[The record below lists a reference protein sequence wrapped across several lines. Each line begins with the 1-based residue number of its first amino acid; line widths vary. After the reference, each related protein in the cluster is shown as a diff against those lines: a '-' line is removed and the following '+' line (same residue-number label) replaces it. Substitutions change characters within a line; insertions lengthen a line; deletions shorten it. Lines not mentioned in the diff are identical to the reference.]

1 MTDSSL
7 RVMFI
12 VTGLSTGGAE
22 AMLLKLL
29 EHIDRDKFKPHVVSL
44 ISMGEVGPRIE
55 KLGIPVSVIGFDPSK
70 KSLTPL
76 LRLFK
81 LVHQIR
87 PDIVQTWMYH
97 ADLLGGL
104 AARLVGVKNV
114 VWGIRNSSLS
124 SALTKSSTLKVV
136 KICAAISAWLPIQIL
151 SCSKRAGEIHWQ
163 LGYSA
168 RKIKV
173 IPNGFDLVAF
183 RPSSE
188 ARDSVRKE
196 LNLSLDTFLVGLMAR
211 YDSQKNHA
219 GFIYAAAQ
227 VRRSMPHV
235 HFVLAGTGVNES
247 NEMLVKLILEHDLKN
262 HVHLIGRRSDMPRL
276 MASLDILASSSS
288 FGEAFPNVLGEAMA
302 CGVPCVV
309 TDVGDSAEIVG
320 ETGRVVQPGDM
331 EGLARHVQQL
341 LCMPEEARARLGQ
354 KARARVEANYEIGYV
369 TLLYEEF
376 YEHAVNG
383 TKSCA
388 G

>member
-1 MTDSSL
+1 MTESSL
-7 RVMFI
+7 RVIFI

-29 EHIDRDKFKPHVVSL
+29 EHIDRDKFKPQVVSL
-44 ISMGEVGPRIE
+44 ISMGDVGSRIE
-55 KLGIPVSVIGFDPSK
+55 KIGIPVSVIGFDPSK
-70 KSLTPL
+70 KSLAPFLT
-76 LRLFK
+76 LFK

-114 VWGIRNSSLS
+114 VWGIRNSNLS
-124 SALTKSSTLKVV
+124 SVLTKSSTLKVV
-136 KICAAISAWLPIQIL
+136 KLCAALSTCLPQQIL
-151 SCSKRAGEIHWQ
+151 SCSRRAAVIHGQ

-168 RKIKV
+168 HKIKV

-196 LNLSLDTFLVGLMAR
+196 LNLPLDSFLVGLMAR
-211 YDSQKNHA
+211 YDSQKNHG
-219 GFIYAAAQ
+219 GFISAAAQ
-227 VRRSMPHV
+227 VRRAMPDV
-235 HFVLAGTGVNES
+235 HFLLAGTGVDETNDV
-247 NEMLVKLILEHDLKN
+247 LVKLTAEHDLKN
-262 HVHLIGRRSDMPRL
+262 HIHLLGRRSDMPRL

-320 ETGRVVQPGDM
+320 DTGRVVQSGDM
-331 EGLARHVQQL
+331 EGLARNIQEVL
-341 LCMPEEARARLGQ
+341 SMSKEDMAVFGQ
-354 KARARVEANYEIGYV
+354 KARARVEANYEIGHV
-369 TLLYEEF
+369 TRLYEEF
-376 YEHAVNG
+376 YERIADG
-383 TKSCA
+383 K
-388 G
+388 